1 MKYAGKKLLSM
12 LIAILAASFLFFLV
26 FDIIPGDPAIAKLGT
41 NATPERLESLREEMG
56 LNRPFLVRYFSWLAD
71 FIRGDFGTSYSYNI
85 PVSSMILDKL
95 PISITMTVMSF
106 VMVLII
112 SMPLGLFCARFEG
125 KKLDTAICAV
135 GQIMMS
141 VPPFFSGL
149 LITLLFG
156 IILGLFTPGG
166 FVSYDKS
173 VTGFISALFF
183 PALSIAIPKAAMSV
197 KLLRS
202 SLITEKSKDY
212 TRTAYSRGNSHMQVL
227 CHHVLRNALI
237 PVMTFFGMALADI
250 LTGSIIAEQVFSI
263 PGLGRILLTSIMN
276 RDYPVVQAIIM
287 LMAVVVTLI
296 NFLVDIICRKLDP
309 RIVTEGMA

>member
-12 LIAILAASFLFFLV
+12 IIAILTASFIFFLV

-41 NATPERLESLREEMG
+41 SATPERLEALREEMG
-56 LNRPFLVRYFSWLAD
+56 LNRPFLVRYFSWFTD
-71 FIRGDFGTSYSYNI
+71 FIRGDFGTSHSYNI
-85 PVSSMILDKL
+85 PVSNMILDKL

-106 VMVLII
+106 IMMFLV
-112 SMPLGLFCARFEG
+112 SMPLGIFCARFEG
-125 KKLDTAICAV
+125 RKLDTAVCAV
-135 GQIMMS
+135 GQVMMS

-173 VTGFISALFF
+173 ITGFIFSLFF
-183 PALSIAIPKAAMSV
+183 PALSIALPKAAMSV

-202 SLITEKSKDY
+202 SLITEKGKDY

-227 CHHVLRNALI
+227 CSHVLRNALI

-287 LMAVVVTLI
+287 LMAIVVTLI
-296 NFLVDIICRKLDP
+296 NFIVDIICRKLDP
-309 RIVTEGMA
+309 RIATEGMA

>member
-71 FIRGDFGTSYSYNI
+71 FIRGDFGISYSYNI

-106 VMVLII
+106 GMVLII

-183 PALSIAIPKAAMSV
+183 LHFQLRFPKQPCLLS
-197 KLLRS
+197 
-202 SLITEKSKDY
+202 
-212 TRTAYSRGNSHMQVL
+212 
-227 CHHVLRNALI
+227 C
-237 PVMTFFGMALADI
+237 
-250 LTGSIIAEQVFSI
+250 
-263 PGLGRILLTSIMN
+263 
-276 RDYPVVQAIIM
+276 
-287 LMAVVVTLI
+287 
-296 NFLVDIICRKLDP
+296 
-309 RIVTEGMA
+309 